1 MSECSVSILSSLS
14 VTCLSLSSNYLSA
27 LVTSYDITTHHITSR
42 VLNTV
47 ETVLLDEI
55 LLMSCMYVFVFMCV
69 CCPVNTEDKIND
81 DQALFMLIR

>member
-1 MSECSVSILSSLS
+1 MILDERVLRLYPLISIRDLSVPLLSLS
-14 VTCLSLSSNYLSA
+14 VCPCDVIRY
-27 LVTSYDITTHHITSR
+27 HITSR

-69 CCPVNTEDKIND
+69 CAVP
-81 DQALFMLIR
+81 